1 MISFHDLTFAYP
13 GANQP
18 ALQGVNL
25 QIPSREMC
33 LVMGPSGAGK
43 STFLRCINGLVPHFS
58 GGSLRGSILVNGL
71 DPVKLSP
78 REMSQTV
85 GFVFQDPESQFVVDL
100 VEDEIAFSLENAAI
114 PNDEMEV
121 RIEEALNLL
130 EMTSLRSRRLETLSG
145 GERQRVA
152 IAAALAL
159 RPQILVLDEPT
170 SQLDPHGSEEVLQ
183 TLMQLNNQL
192 GLTIVLAEHRL
203 ERVIPYAG
211 QIIYLSDEFP
221 GGLTGTPREVM
232 GMVSLNPP
240 VISLGKAFGWDPLPL
255 SVEEAQECVRQSS
268 IQFPSDSKELN
279 SVPSDGN
286 EKLKTYFIQAKGV
299 HVKYGSTYALR
310 GVDLKLYPGEIVVM
324 MGPNGAGK
332 STLLR
337 SLIGLIPI
345 ESGSIHVGGT
355 DIAGRSVADICQ
367 QVGYLPQ
374 DPNALLFADTVLE
387 ELLITLRNH
396 HLDIIGSINGA
407 NHLLSRLGLGNK
419 ANDYPR
425 DLSTGERQ
433 RVAMGA
439 VMVTHPGAL
448 ILDEPTRGL
457 DYQAKKILLELLHG
471 WREEGMAILLVTH
484 DVELAVQAADRVILL
499 ENGLITGDGLPAKE
513 LADSTIF
520 SSQVAKVFPG
530 RGWLTVDDAIGGL
543 GASKH

>member
-1 MISFHDLTFAYP
+1 
-13 GANQP
+13 
-18 ALQGVNL
+18 
-25 QIPSREMC
+25 
-33 LVMGPSGAGK
+33 
-43 STFLRCINGLVPHFS
+43 
-58 GGSLRGSILVNGL
+58 
-71 DPVKLSP
+71 
-78 REMSQTV
+78 
-85 GFVFQDPESQFVVDL
+85 
-100 VEDEIAFSLENAAI
+100 
-114 PNDEMEV
+114 
-121 RIEEALNLL
+121 
-130 EMTSLRSRRLETLSG
+130 
-145 GERQRVA
+145 
-152 IAAALAL
+152 
-159 RPQILVLDEPT
+159 
-170 SQLDPHGSEEVLQ
+170 
-183 TLMQLNNQL
+183 
-192 GLTIVLAEHRL
+192 
-203 ERVIPYAG
+203 
-211 QIIYLSDEFP
+211 
-221 GGLTGTPREVM
+221 
-232 GMVSLNPP
+232 
-240 VISLGKAFGWDPLPL
+240 
-255 SVEEAQECVRQSS
+255 
-268 IQFPSDSKELN
+268 
-279 SVPSDGN
+279 
-286 EKLKTYFIQAKGV
+286 
-299 HVKYGSTYALR
+299 
-310 GVDLKLYPGEIVVM
+310 VDLKLYPGEIVVM

-345 ESGSIHVGGT
+345 ESGSIQVGGT

-396 HLDIIGSINGA
+396 RLDAIGSINGA
-407 NHLLSRLGLGNK
+407 NLLLSRLGLGNK

-513 LADSTIF
+513 LADSPIF

-530 RGWLTVDDAIGGL
+530 RGWLTVEDAIGGL
-543 GASKH
+543 DASKH